1 MRFVPTMGRSAG
13 LCLGMLSRSASLP
26 ILLACTAGGMLGAAQ
41 PTAGQLDFF
50 EKQIRPILAERCYE
64 CHSAEKKQKGG
75 LSLDTRES
83 TLKGGDTGPAL
94 VAGDPEKSLLIE
106 AVRYK
111 NHDLQMPPKRRL
123 SDGEVKALEDWVKM
137 GAHDPRTTAVVAKQ
151 GRVIDIAEGR
161 KFWSFTP
168 LARVEPPLGV
178 PFGVPFGVP
187 PLGGPVETG
196 DAKPAEAG
204 TPNKPPKGG
213 TPSNPID
220 AFIRAKLREKGLS
233 PALPA
238 DRRTLIRRATFD
250 LTGLPPTPQEADD
263 FLADQSPEAFEKVI
277 ERLLASPGYGERWG
291 RHWLDV
297 ARYADSNG
305 MDENIAFG
313 NAWRYRDYVVRAFND
328 DKPFDQFVIEQIAGD
343 LLPHSEDALAATGF
357 LALGARVLAEPD
369 MQKLEMDIIDE
380 QLDTIGKAFM
390 GMTLGCVRCHD
401 HKFDPITQE
410 DYYALAGIFRST
422 RSLAAEKKGAI
433 KFSYEHSLATP
444 EQLEEK
450 KKFDA
455 DLKAKK
461 AEIAAVSA
469 KARGEIRAELP
480 KHAAE
485 ILAAAALL
493 PAKATLAD
501 AASAT
506 KESKLDAGIVLSC
519 RKYLDA
525 HPEHPVF
532 TVWRELA
539 AKKDADGVR
548 KHYAPIFAEAL
559 AAKKGPAYDALADAK
574 GILALPAK
582 DADILDTA
590 TLAKI
595 AAMTKDVE
603 EFTEKQPDLPSFMS
617 VADDKI
623 VTALPVHLRGS
634 YLTLGKP
641 VERGFPEVMRTSFTK
656 PILPAK
662 HSGRLELARWIASGE
677 HPLTARVIVNR
688 VWRWHFGAGIV
699 NTPDNFG
706 ILGGKP
712 SHPEL
717 LDWLARTFIESGWS
731 VKDMHRLIMKSAT
744 YQQSS
749 RIADFGL
756 LIADL
761 NSAPNANAA
770 IGLNNNQQS
779 AINNQQSVDPENR
792 LLWRANIQRLEAE
805 EIRDAMLFTSCWLS
819 TEIGGKTIPL
829 KNREFVFNHTSKD
842 ATTYESPRRALY
854 LPIIRNHLYDMLEQ
868 FDYPDPTMPTG
879 SRNSTVIAPQAL
891 IMMNAPVVME
901 SSTRLAAKLA
911 VLSDDTQRV
920 REAYALLY
928 GRPPTD
934 QEQAN
939 ALTLLREFAT
949 TEKTE
954 RAWALLCQTLF
965 AANEFIYL
973 R

>member
-1 MRFVPTMGRSAG
+1 MTKRRQ
-13 LCLGMLSRSASLP
+13 LP
-26 ILLACTAGGMLGAAQ
+26 WFAAVAFATAGALHAAAPSAQ
-41 PTAGQLDFF
+41 QVEFF

-75 LSLDTRES
+75 LSLDTRDAV
-83 TLKGGDTGPAL
+83 LKGGDTGPAL

-111 NHDLQMPPKRRL
+111 NHDLQMPPKKQL
-123 SDGEVKALEDWVKM
+123 AAAEVKALEDWVKM
-137 GAHDPRTTAVVAKQ
+137 GAPDPREAAPVAKV

-168 LARVEPPLGV
+168 LARVAV
-178 PFGVPFGVP
+178 PGEKCLVISAQSSVSKSASDDQK
-187 PLGGPVETG
+187 LSTNHS
-196 DAKPAEAG
+196 ALI
-204 TPNKPPKGG
+204 TY
-213 TPSNPID
+213 PID
-220 AFIRAKLREKGLS
+220 AFIRAKLAEKGLT
-233 PALPA
+233 PAPPA
-238 DRRTLIRRATFD
+238 DKRTLIRRATFD
-250 LTGLPPTPQEADD
+250 LIGLPPTPQETDD
-263 FLADQSPEAFEKVI
+263 FLADKSPDAFDKVI
-277 ERLLASPGYGERWG
+277 ERLLASPHYGERWA

-328 DKPFDQFVIEQIAGD
+328 DKPFDNFLVEQIAGD
-343 LLPHSEDALAATGF
+343 LLPRSEDALAATGF
-357 LALGARVLAEPD
+357 LALGARVLAEAD

-390 GMTLGCVRCHD
+390 GMTIGCARCHD
-401 HKFDPITQE
+401 HKFDPVTQE

-422 RSLAAEKKGAI
+422 RSLATEKIGVI
-433 KFSYEHSLATP
+433 KLAYEHSLATP

-461 AEIAAVSA
+461 AEIAAISA
-469 KARGEIRAELP
+469 KAKADIKSRLQLN
-480 KHAAE
+480 AAD

-501 AASAT
+501 AEAAA
-506 KESKLDAGIVLSC
+506 KEPKLDAAIVLSC
-519 RKYLDA
+519 RSYLDA
-525 HPEHPVF
+525 HPELPVF
-532 TVWRELA
+532 AEWRALA
-539 AKKDADGVR
+539 AKKDAAGVR
-548 KHYAPIFAEAL
+548 AHYTPIFAEAL
-559 AAKKGPAYDALADAK
+559 TAKKGPAYDALADAK

-582 DADILDTA
+582 NADVLDAA

-595 AAMTKDVE
+595 AAMTREVE
-603 EFTEKQPDLPSFMS
+603 AFTAKQPDMPSIMS

-623 VTALPVHLRGS
+623 VQTLAVHLRGS

-656 PILPAK
+656 PILPVK
-662 HSGRLELARWIASGE
+662 HSGRLELARWIASSE
-677 HPLTARVIVNR
+677 HPLTARVMVNR
-688 VWRWHFGAGIV
+688 IWRWHFGAGIV

-731 VKDMHRLIMKSAT
+731 VKDMHRLVMKSAT

-749 RIADFGL
+749 VIADCGLRIADSSPAVAERSSAN
-756 LIADL
+756 I
-761 NSAPNANAA
+761 NSSANAA
-770 IGLNNNQQS
+770 IGLSAAPKTDGVAAANPQS
-779 AINNQQSVDPENR
+779 TIRNPQLLDPENR

-805 EIRDAMLFTSCWLS
+805 QIRDAMLFTSGWLS

-891 IMMNAPVVME
+891 IMMNAPVVMQ
-901 SSTRLAAKLA
+901 SSEKLVARLAAIG
-911 VLSDDTQRV
+911 SPGDSQRI
-920 REAYALLY
+920 EQAYLLLY
-928 GRPPTD
+928 ARPPTEHETAD
-934 QEQAN
+934 ARS
-939 ALTLLREFAT
+939 LLRDFL
-949 TEKTE
+949 KTE
-954 RAWALLCQTLF
+954 SPDRAWALLCQTLY

>member
-1 MRFVPTMGRSAG
+1 MTKHRQPFPWFAVAALAG
-13 LCLGMLSRSASLP
+13 
-26 ILLACTAGGMLGAAQ
+26 TGALHAAA
-41 PTAGQLDFF
+41 PTAQQVEFF

-64 CHSAEKKQKGG
+64 CHSAGKKQKGG
-75 LSLDTRES
+75 LSLDTRDAV
-83 TLKGGDTGPAL
+83 LKGGDTGPAL
-94 VAGDPEKSLLIE
+94 VAGNLDKSLLIE
-106 AVRYK
+106 AVRYT
-111 NHDLQMPPKRRL
+111 NHDMQMPPKKRL
-123 SDGEVKALEDWVKM
+123 SEGEVKALEEWVKM
-137 GAHDPRTTAVVAKQ
+137 GAPDPRDAAPVARA
-151 GRVIDIAEGR
+151 GRVIDIVEGR

-168 LARVEPPLGV
+168 LARVAV
-178 PFGVPFGVP
+178 PGEKAQAPTAEANPRAVQIAVKATDQKKSDTAKPGEVQSK
-187 PLGGPVETG
+187 TG
-196 DAKPAEAG
+196 DTKIA
-204 TPNKPPKGG
+204 PPHI
-213 TPSNPID
+213 NPID
-220 AFIRAKLREKGLS
+220 AFIRAKLTEKGLTHA
-233 PALPA
+233 PLA
-238 DRRTLIRRATFD
+238 DKRTLIRRATFD
-250 LTGLPPTPQEADD
+250 LIGLPPTPQEVDA
-263 FLADQSPEAFEKVI
+263 FLADKSPDAFDKVI
-277 ERLLASPGYGERWG
+277 ERLLASPHYGERWG

-313 NAWRYRDYVVRAFND
+313 NAWRYRDYVVRAFNE
-328 DKPFDQFVIEQIAGD
+328 DKPFDQFLIEQVAGD
-343 LLPHSEDALAATGF
+343 LLPKDDNVLAATGF

-422 RSLAAEKKGAI
+422 RSLSTEKMGAI
-433 KFSYEHSLATP
+433 KFWYEHSLATP
-444 EQLEEK
+444 EQVEAK

-461 AEIAAVSA
+461 AEVAAFIA
-469 KARGEIRAELP
+469 KARGEVKAELQRR
-480 KHAAE
+480 AADY
-485 ILAAAALL
+485 LAAAAFL
-493 PAKATLAD
+493 PAGAKLAD
-501 AASAT
+501 A
-506 KESKLDAGIVLSC
+506 ESVAKPGKMDADIVLMC
-519 RKYLDA
+519 RQYLDKHA
-525 HPEHPVF
+525 DLPLF
-532 TVWRELA
+532 ATWRELA
-539 AKKDADGVR
+539 QKKDADGVR
-548 KHYAPIFAEAL
+548 KYYAPLFAEAL
-559 AAKKGPAYDALADAK
+559 TAKKGPAYDALADAK
-574 GILALPAK
+574 GFLALPVK
-582 DADILDTA
+582 DADVLDAA

-595 AAMTKDVE
+595 AAMNKEVE
-603 EFTEKQPDLPSFMS
+603 EFTGKQPDLPSLMS
-617 VADDKI
+617 VADDKV
-623 VTALPVHLRGS
+623 VTTLPVHLRGS

-662 HSGRLELARWIASGE
+662 HSGRLEFARWMASSE
-677 HPLTARVIVNR
+677 HPLTARVMVNR
-688 VWRWHFGAGIV
+688 IWRWHFGAGIV
-699 NTPDNFG
+699 SSPDNFG
-706 ILGGKP
+706 TLGAKP

-731 VKDMHRLIMKSAT
+731 VKDMHRLIMKSET
-744 YQQSS
+744 YRQTSCIADCGL
-749 RIADFGL
+749 RIADSG
-756 LIADL
+756 
-761 NSAPNANAA
+761 SASNAA
-770 IGLNNNQQS
+770 IGLTNNPQS
-779 AINNQQSVDPENR
+779 AVANPQLLDPENR

-805 EIRDAMLFTSCWLS
+805 QIRDGMLFTSGWLD
-819 TEIGGKTIPL
+819 TTIGGKTIPL

-911 VLSDDTQRV
+911 PLSDDGKRV
-920 REAYALLY
+920 EQAYALLY

-934 QEQAN
+934 HEKTD
-939 ALTLLREFAT
+939 ALALLREFSA
-949 TEKTE
+949 TEKPE
-954 RAWALLCQTLF
+954 RALALLCQSLF

>member
-1 MRFVPTMGRSAG
+1 MIRACSTLLFFVVTSEA
-13 LCLGMLSRSASLP
+13 
-26 ILLACTAGGMLGAAQ
+26 TAAQ
-41 PTAGQLDFF
+41 PTAQQGEFF

-75 LSLDTRES
+75 LSLDTREAV
-83 TLKGGDTGPAL
+83 LKGGDTGPSL
-94 VAGDPEKSLLIE
+94 IAGDAEKSLLIE

-111 NHDLQMPPKRRL
+111 NHDLQMPPKKRL
-123 SDGEVKALEDWVKM
+123 ADSEVKALEDWVKM
-137 GAHDPRTTAVVAKQ
+137 GAPDPREAAPVAKR

-168 LARVEPPLGV
+168 LARVAV
-178 PFGVPFGVP
+178 PGQKLAVLSSQFSVLSPQSSVSQSASDGKA
-187 PLGGPVETG
+187 LRTENCALSTH
-196 DAKPAEAG
+196 
-204 TPNKPPKGG
+204 
-213 TPSNPID
+213 PID
-220 AFIRAKLREKGLS
+220 AFIRAKLAEKGLS
-233 PALPA
+233 PAPPA
-238 DRRTLIRRATFD
+238 DKRTLIRRATFD
-250 LTGLPPTPQEADD
+250 LIGLPPTPQEVDD
-263 FLADQSPEAFEKVI
+263 FLADKSADAFGKVI
-277 ERLLASPGYGERWG
+277 ERLLASPGYGERWA

-313 NAWRYRDYVVRAFND
+313 NAWRYRDYVVRAFNE
-328 DKPFDQFVIEQIAGD
+328 DKPFDQFLIEQIAGD

-390 GMTLGCVRCHD
+390 GMTLGCARCHD
-401 HKFDPITQE
+401 HKFDPVTQE
-410 DYYALAGIFRST
+410 DYYAMAGIFRST
-422 RSLAAEKKGAI
+422 RSLATEKMGAI
-433 KFSYEHSLATP
+433 KFWYEHSLATP
-444 EQLEEK
+444 EQLEAK
-450 KKFDA
+450 QKFDTE
-455 DLKAKK
+455 LKAKK
-461 AEIAAVSA
+461 AAAAAISTKSRAEI
-469 KARGEIRAELP
+469 KARLQLRA
-480 KHAAE
+480 AD
-485 ILAAAALL
+485 ILAVAALL
-493 PAKATLAD
+493 PANATLAD
-501 AASAT
+501 AESAA
-506 KESKLDAGIVLSC
+506 KELKLDAAAVLSC
-519 RKYLDA
+519 RKYLDTHA
-525 HPEHPVF
+525 ELPVF
-532 TVWRELA
+532 AEWRALA
-539 AKKDADGVR
+539 AKKDAAAVR
-548 KHYAPIFAEAL
+548 AHFAPIFAAAL
-559 AAKKGPAYDALADAK
+559 TAKKGPAYDALADAK
-574 GILALPAK
+574 GFLALPAK
-582 DADILDTA
+582 DADVLDAA

-595 AAMTKDVE
+595 AAMTKELE
-603 EFTEKQPDLPSFMS
+603 EFTEKQPDLPAFMS

-623 VTALPVHLRGS
+623 VMALPVHLRGS

-641 VERGFPEVMRTSFTK
+641 VERGFPEVMRTSFAK
-656 PILPAK
+656 PILPVK
-662 HSGRLELARWIASGE
+662 HSGRLELARWIASNE
-677 HPLTARVIVNR
+677 HPLTARVMVNR
-688 VWRWHFGAGIV
+688 IWRWHFGEGIV

-717 LDWLARTFIESGWS
+717 LDWLARTFIENGWS

-761 NSAPNANAA
+761 NSAPNAA
-770 IGLNNNQQS
+770 IGLDGNQKSESQTEPGRRRE
-779 AINNQQSVDPENR
+779 AQIRNPKLLDPENR

-805 EIRDAMLFTSCWLS
+805 EIRDAMLFTSGWLS

-842 ATTYESPRRALY
+842 ATTYETPRRALY

-891 IMMNAPVVME
+891 IMMNAPVVMQSGE
-901 SSTRLAAKLA
+901 KLAALLA
-911 VLSDDTQRV
+911 PLTDDAQRIQ
-920 REAYALLY
+920 RAYELLY
-928 GRPPTD
+928 SRPPTGREKAD
-934 QEQAN
+934 
-939 ALTLLREFAT
+939 ALALLREFST
-949 TEKTE
+949 TERSD

>member
-1 MRFVPTMGRSAG
+1 MIRIRSSSSIA
-13 LCLGMLSRSASLP
+13 
-26 ILLACTAGGMLGAAQ
+26 LLACTAAGVLGAAQ
-41 PTAGQLDFF
+41 PPAQQGEFF

-75 LSLDTRES
+75 LSLDTRDA

-111 NHDLQMPPKRRL
+111 NHDLQMPPKKRL
-123 SDGEVKALEDWVKM
+123 TDSEVKALEDWVKM
-137 GAHDPRTTAVVAKQ
+137 GAPDPREAAPVAKR

-168 LARVEPPLGV
+168 LAQVEPP
-178 PFGVPFGVP
+178 PGVP
-187 PLGGPVETG
+187 PLGG
-196 DAKPAEAG
+196 KAEAG
-204 TPNKPPKGG
+204 TANEPPKGG
-213 TPSNPID
+213 TPSDGTPNNPID
-220 AFIRAKLREKGLS
+220 AFIRAKLKEKGLS
-233 PALPA
+233 PAPPA
-238 DRRTLIRRATFD
+238 DKRTLIRRATFD
-250 LTGLPPTPQEADD
+250 LTGLPPTPQEVDA
-263 FLADQSPEAFEKVI
+263 FLTDKSPDAFDKVV
-277 ERLLASPGYGERWG
+277 ERLLASPSYGERWG

-313 NAWRYRDYVVRAFND
+313 NAWRYRDYVVRAFNE
-328 DKPFDQFVIEQIAGD
+328 DKPFDQFLIEQVAGD

-390 GMTLGCVRCHD
+390 GMTLGCARCHD

-410 DYYALAGIFRST
+410 DYYALGGIFRST

-433 KFSYEHSLATP
+433 KFSYEHLVATP

-469 KARGEIRAELP
+469 KARGEVKTGLQN
-480 KHAAE
+480 HAADY
-485 ILAAAALL
+485 LAAAALL
-493 PAKATLAD
+493 PANATLAD
-501 AASAT
+501 VVSVAKEPRLEAA
-506 KESKLDAGIVLSC
+506 IVLSC
-519 RKYLDA
+519 RKYLDL

-548 KHYAPIFAEAL
+548 KHYGPVFGEAL
-559 AAKKGPAYDALADAK
+559 AAKKGAAYDALADAK

-582 DADILDTA
+582 DADVLDAA

-595 AAMTKDVE
+595 AAMTKVLE
-603 EFTEKQPDLPSFMS
+603 EFTEKEPDLPSFMS

-623 VTALPVHLRGS
+623 VTTLPVHLRGS

-662 HSGRLELARWIASGE
+662 HSGRLEFARWMTGSE

-699 NTPDNFG
+699 TSTDNFG
-706 ILGGKP
+706 ILGAKP

-717 LDWLARTFIESGWS
+717 LDWLARAFIESGWS
-731 VKDMHRLIMKSAT
+731 IKDMHRLIMKSAV

-749 RIADFGL
+749 AMAD
-756 LIADL
+756 
-761 NSAPNANAA
+761 SAPNANAA
-770 IGLNNNQQS
+770 IGLNANPQS
-779 AINNQQSVDPENR
+779 AIRNPQLIDPENR

-805 EIRDAMLFTSCWLS
+805 QIRDAMLFTSGWLS

-901 SSTRLAAKLA
+901 SSARLAAKLA
-911 VLSDDTQRV
+911 ALSDDTQRV
-920 REAYALLY
+920 EQAYALLY
-928 GRPPTD
+928 GRPPVDHET
-934 QEQAN
+934 AG
-939 ALTLLREFAT
+939 ALALLRELSI
-949 TEKTE
+949 TEKPE
-954 RAWALLCQTLF
+954 RAWALLCQSLF

>member
-1 MRFVPTMGRSAG
+1 MATHRQLPLLAAIVCATAGALHAAVPT
-13 LCLGMLSRSASLP
+13 
-26 ILLACTAGGMLGAAQ
+26 AQ
-41 PTAGQLDFF
+41 QVEFF

-75 LSLDTRES
+75 LSLDTRGAV
-83 TLKGGDTGPAL
+83 LKGGDTGPAL

-111 NHDLQMPPKRRL
+111 NHDMQMPPKKRL
-123 SDGEVKALEDWVKM
+123 SEGDVKALEEWVKM
-137 GAHDPRTTAVVAKQ
+137 GAPDPREAAPVAKR

-168 LARVEPPLGV
+168 LARVE
-178 PFGVPFGVP
+178 VPFGVP
-187 PLGGPVETG
+187 PSSG
-196 DAKPAEAG
+196 EAVAG
-204 TPNKPPKGG
+204 VPDKPPEGG
-213 TPSNPID
+213 TPINPID
-220 AFIRAKLREKGLS
+220 AFIRAKLREKGLAS
-233 PALPA
+233 APPA
-238 DRRTLIRRATFD
+238 DRRTLLRRATFD
-250 LTGLPPTPQEADD
+250 LIGLPPTPQELDA
-263 FLADQSPEAFEKVI
+263 FLADKSPDAFEKVI
-277 ERLLASPGYGERWG
+277 ERLLASPQYGERWG

-313 NAWRYRDYVVRAFND
+313 NAWRYRDYVVRAFNE
-328 DKPFDQFVIEQIAGD
+328 DKPFDQFLIEQVAGD
-343 LLPHSEDALAATGF
+343 LLPRSEDALAATGF

-369 MQKLEMDIIDE
+369 IQKLEMDIIDE

-422 RSLAAEKKGAI
+422 RSLATEKMGAI
-433 KFSYEHSLATP
+433 KFWYEHSLATP
-444 EQLEEK
+444 EQLEGK

-461 AEIAAVSA
+461 AEVAAFTA
-469 KARGEIRAELP
+469 KARSGVKAGLQRRATDY
-480 KHAAE
+480 
-485 ILAAAALL
+485 LAAAALL
-493 PAKATLAD
+493 PANATPAD
-501 AASAT
+501 AVSVA
-506 KESKLDAGIVLSC
+506 KDSKLEAAIVLSC
-519 RKYLDA
+519 RKYLDSHA
-525 HPEHPVF
+525 ELPIFAE
-532 TVWRELA
+532 WRGLA

-548 KHYAPIFAEAL
+548 KHYGPLFAEAL
-559 AAKKGPAYDALADAK
+559 TAKKGPAYEALADAK

-582 DADILDTA
+582 DADVLDAA

-595 AAMTKDVE
+595 AAMNKEVE
-603 EFTEKQPDLPSFMS
+603 EFTAKQPDLPSLMS

-623 VTALPVHLRGS
+623 VKTLPVHLRGS

-662 HSGRLELARWIASGE
+662 HSGRLELARWMASGE

-688 VWRWHFGAGIV
+688 IWRWHFGAGIV
-699 NTPDNFG
+699 SSTDNFG
-706 ILGGKP
+706 TLGSKP
-712 SHPEL
+712 SHPDL
-717 LDWLARTFIESGWS
+717 LDWLARSFIESGWS
-731 VKDMHRLIMKSAT
+731 VKDMHRLLMKSAV

-749 RIADFGL
+749 NIAFSGPEKTDPH
-756 LIADL
+756 A
-761 NSAPNANAA
+761 
-770 IGLNNNQQS
+770 
-779 AINNQQSVDPENR
+779 VDPENR
-792 LLWRANIQRLEAE
+792 LLWRANIRRLEAE
-805 EIRDAMLFTSCWLS
+805 EIRDAMLFTSGWLS

-891 IMMNAPVVME
+891 IMMNAPVVMQ
-901 SSTRLAAKLA
+901 SGDKLAGRLAP
-911 VLSDDTQRV
+911 LSDDAQRV
-920 REAYALLY
+920 QQAYALLY
-928 GRPPTD
+928 SRPPTEREKAD
-934 QEQAN
+934 
-939 ALTLLREFAT
+939 ALALLREFSA
-949 TEKTE
+949 TEKPD
-954 RAWALLCQTLF
+954 RALALLCQTLF